1 MASMVVE
8 AIAVIKKNSKNNNTK
23 GCAKVTG
30 EVTAAH
36 PFCDMLLSVGKG
48 IAMGNASEKVKA
60 IAADICKSVA
70 DDGINFCHDRLFFF
84 LYLSGKKVIYKIF
97 IYVLTFNYC

>member
-1 MASMVVE
+1 MCQG
-8 AIAVIKKNSKNNNTK
+8 N
-23 GCAKVTG
+23 G

-70 DDGINFCHDRLFFF
+70 DDGIYH
-84 LYLSGKKVIYKIF
+84 YLKKQGMI
-97 IYVLTFNYC
+97 NE

>member
-1 MASMVVE
+1 MGKDIPVVSMDVE
-8 AIAVIKKNSKNNNTK
+8 ATAVIKKNSKNNNTK

-70 DDGINFCHDRLFFF
+70 DDGIYH
-84 LYLSGKKVIYKIF
+84 YLKKQGMI
-97 IYVLTFNYC
+97 NE

>member
-1 MASMVVE
+1 MDVE

-23 GCAKVTG
+23 GCAKVMG

-84 LYLSGKKVIYKIF
+84 SIHLGKSNI
-97 IYVLTFNYC
+97 

>member
-8 AIAVIKKNSKNNNTK
+8 AIAVIKKNSKNNKYERMCQGN
-23 GCAKVTG
+23 G

-70 DDGINFCHDRLFFF
+70 DDGIYY
-84 LYLSGKKVIYKIF
+84 YLKKQGMI
-97 IYVLTFNYC
+97 NE

>member
-1 MASMVVE
+1 MVSMDAE
-8 AIAVIKKNSKNNNTK
+8 ATAVIKKNSKNNNTK

-84 LYLSGKKVIYKIF
+84 SIHLGKVIYKIF
-97 IYVLTFNYC
+97 IYVLTFNYY